1 MEEFKTIALILIG
14 IGLFIIIFSF
24 QSKLLNPGE
33 TDFGWV
39 QIGSIFFGIAAIT
52 TGIII
57 LLKTKNSS

>member
-14 IGLFIIIFSF
+14 IGLVSLLLSF

-33 TDFGWV
+33 TDFSWV
-39 QIGSIFFGIAAIT
+39 QIGSIFFGIASIT